1 MSEGAAIC
9 QIDECR
15 MLTCCDIGATCSCDG
30 ECQCPKCGV
39 QCSCVGSCKCG
50 VGCNGPSSCKCDVGP
65 CSCRPAKSNE

>member
-9 QIDECR
+9 QIEECR
-15 MLTCCDIGATCSCDG
+15 NMTCCDNGACSCDG
-30 ECQCPKCGV
+30 TCQCPKCGI

-50 VGCNGPSSCKCDVGP
+50 VGCNGPSSCKCEVGP